1 MKKDRF
7 EHLTNRQK
15 AACYFI
21 MSKLNVYL
29 KENETP
35 EEFLTKYLKKAKQKA
50 GWNDTNR
57 RSKKYTVP
65 YYSLE
70 TINEHG
76 VQIEEDLRWDIYLQ
90 QTDHL
95 WRD

>member
-7 EHLTNRQK
+7 KHLTDRQK
-15 AACYFI
+15 TACYFI
-21 MSKLNVYL
+21 MKTLGVYL

-35 EEFLTKYLKKAKQKA
+35 EEFLTKYLKKAKLKA
-50 GWNDTNR
+50 WNDPYKIST
-57 RSKKYTVP
+57 KYTVP

-70 TINEHG
+70 VINEHG
-76 VQIEEDLRWDIYLQ
+76 IEIEEEAQMEIYLQ
-90 QTDHL
+90 KTDHL